1 MAGKRDRSKDGFD
14 NILQT
19 FLLTNFK
26 GIWEIVQSNESLK
39 RKVNKTLINSL
50 IYKIPTRPNPYSM
63 MTLDEYI
70 PDTTIPKKTDTYTSW
85 ESLIDRTYIGR
96 HLPPDPKFNSEGN
109 LPKVEDYGDFIP

>member
-26 GIWEIVQSNESLK
+26 GIWQLLQSNESIK

-50 IYKIPTRPNPYSM
+50 IYKIPTRPNAYSM
-63 MTLDEYI
+63 MSLDKHI
-70 PDTTIPKKTDTYTSW
+70 PDTEIPKK
-85 ESLIDRTYIGR
+85 LILI
-96 HLPPDPKFNSEGN
+96 LPGNHSTIALIPDDIYHPIQS
-109 LPKVEDYGDFIP
+109 